1 MQPFL
6 NEGRILFTDNFYA
19 SPSLAEHLLDNNTHL
34 CKTVRTNCRNYCSE
48 ITWVN
53 LDKGQSV
60 FFFESTNH
68 PGVLACKYSA
78 SKDEALN
85 QQKVVYLP
93 QHKYY
98 LHQQKQQ
105 RQKLLNETGDCNQY
119 IGGADCVDQQ
129 LNGIHI

>member
-78 SKDEALN
+78 SKDKASN

-93 QHKYY
+93 
-98 LHQQKQQ
+98 
-105 RQKLLNETGDCNQY
+105 
-119 IGGADCVDQQ
+119 
-129 LNGIHI
+129 